1 MPVAHEANLSKGDR
15 LPHAG
20 YLPALAALQHAAL
33 AIERGVMGRTTW
45 SAASVSFTG
54 ELRVPENDILDAVVL
69 AEAYD
74 HSVRAQLDIAR
85 TIGFEAGWRFARWSA
100 QPLA

>member
-1 MPVAHEANLSKGDR
+1 MPVAPEANLSKGDR

-33 AIERGVMGRTTW
+33 AIARRVMGRTAW
-45 SAASVSFTG
+45 SAASVPFIG
-54 ELRVPENDILDAVVL
+54 ELRVPENDILDAAVL

-74 HSVRAQLDIAR
+74 RSVRAQLDITR
-85 TIGFEAGWRFARWSA
+85 TTGFKAGWRFAR
-100 QPLA
+100 